1 MRSRVFLG
9 ALLAAALASAAA
21 PPAAGAADA
30 ARDVLARHA
39 AYAGH
44 ADALVTTYRYAPE
57 PQASAAPAASPSSA
71 PADAEPTYAPAETTT
86 YRRGLLYH
94 DVDRGQGVSTEAG
107 FDGHAYW
114 TANEN
119 RYSVTT
125 LEDAARRAIT
135 ANAVE
140 AGAFDAAAAQARP
153 PQTVDGVQADVVRV
167 TPPGGIPADLAV
179 DRATGA
185 YVQITYAPDEPYR
198 RSVVHVLGYT
208 EIAPGVRVPS
218 AYRYGRSFTM
228 KLVHGAVRP
237 VSDAELQRPSPSAVW
252 RFGNGDPVRIS
263 VDRGTYGGRAVML
276 HASINGKPGTFLLDS
291 GAGQV
296 LLYRPYADRLGLT
309 MLGATSYSGVNGG
322 FRGARFAR
330 ADTITIGDN
339 VLSNVVLAVSA
350 RDPDDRSP
358 IDGILG
364 YDVLAGALVH
374 VDLVKETIEL
384 ADPSQAMATVPKGG
398 FAFPVNLADGTP
410 EVNVKV
416 AGVDTRA
423 TFDSGNDFFAV
434 FSDYLTKTGRV
445 VGLVEGAMFFGGVDG
460 VATEP
465 SSCYNLR
472 EIAIGPYRYQNA
484 TTCFGSERV
493 FGRDGGL
500 IGFDFLRHFD
510 WTFDYSRAHL
520 ILSPNG
526 R

>member
-1 MRSRVFLG
+1 MC
-9 ALLAAALASAAA
+9 LASVLVAALASAAV
-21 PPAAGAADA
+21 PSAAGAADV
-30 ARDVLARHA
+30 ARDALARHA
-39 AYAGH
+39 AYVGH
-44 ADALVTTYRYAPE
+44 AGSFVTTYRFVREPKTSPSPAATAAP
-57 PQASAAPAASPSSA
+57 SAAT
-71 PADAEPTYAPAETTT
+71 EPTYEPAETTT
-86 YRRGLLYH
+86 YRRGMLYH
-94 DVDRGQGVSTEAG
+94 DVTRAEGVSNEAG

-119 RYSVTT
+119 RYSVNT

-135 ANAVE
+135 GNAIDAE
-140 AGAFDAAAAQARP
+140 ALDSASTDAQARP

-167 TPPGGIPADLAV
+167 TPRGGIPADVAI
-179 DRATGA
+179 DRASGA
-185 YVQITYAPDEPYR
+185 FVQITYSPDEPYR
-198 RSVVHVLGYT
+198 RSVVRIVGYT

-218 AYRYGRSFTM
+218 GYRYGRAFTST
-228 KLVHGAVRP
+228 LVHGAVRP
-237 VSDAELQRPSPSAVW
+237 VTDAELQRPVPSATW
-252 RFGNGDPVRIS
+252 RFGNGDPVRIAI
-263 VDRGTYGGRAVML
+263 DRGTYGGQAVML
-276 HASINGKPGTFLLDS
+276 HASINGKSGTFLLDS
-291 GAGQV
+291 GAGQI
-296 LLYRPYADRLGLT
+296 LLYRPYADRLGLAT
-309 MLGATSYSGVNGG
+309 LGTTSYSGVNGG

-330 ADTITIGDN
+330 ADTVAVGDN

-350 RDPDDRSP
+350 RDPDDRGR

-374 VDLVKETIEL
+374 VDLVKQIIEF
-384 ADPSQAMATVPKGG
+384 ADPSQAMAAVPKGG

-434 FSDYLTKTGRV
+434 FSDYLTKSGRV
-445 VGLVEGAMFFGGVDG
+445 VGLVEGTMFFGGVDG
-460 VATEP
+460 IANEP

-510 WTFDYSRAHL
+510 WTFDYSRAHV
-520 ILSPNG
+520 ILTPNG

>member
-1 MRSRVFLG
+1 MEYRVLVRSLFA
-9 ALLAAALASAAA
+9 ALLASALA
-21 PPAAGAADA
+21 PCAAGATDA
-30 ARDVLARHA
+30 AHDALARHA
-39 AYAGH
+39 AYVGH
-44 ADALVTTYRYAPE
+44 AGDIVSSYRFVPVVT
-57 PQASAAPAASPSSA
+57 ASPAPAASPA
-71 PADAEPTYAPAETTT
+71 PDGTPAFDPAETTT

-94 DVDRGQGVSTEAG
+94 DVDRSEGVTTESG

-114 TANEN
+114 SSNEN
-119 RYSVTT
+119 RYSVVV

-135 ANAVE
+135 SNAVD
-140 AGAFDAAAAQARP
+140 AGAVDDTTLVQARN
-153 PQTVDGVQADVVRV
+153 PQTIDGIQTVVVRV
-167 TPPGGIPADLAV
+167 TPRGGVPADLAIDV
-179 DRATGA
+179 ATGA
-185 YVQITYAPDEPYR
+185 FVRVTYDPDDRYR
-198 RSVVHVLGYT
+198 RSEVRILGYT
-208 EIAPGVRVPS
+208 EIAPGVRIPS
-218 AYRYGRSFTM
+218 SYRYGRDGTFT
-228 KLVHGAVRP
+228 LLRGVVRP
-237 VSDAELQRPSPSAVW
+237 VTDAELQKPSPSAVW
-252 RFGNGDPVRIS
+252 NFGNGEPLRIE
-263 VDRGTYGGRAVML
+263 VQHGTYGGRAVML
-276 HASINGKPGTFLLDS
+276 HASINGRAGTFLLDS

-322 FRGARFAR
+322 FRSARFAR
-330 ADTITIGDN
+330 AGSITVGDN
-339 VLSNVVLAVSA
+339 VLSNVVVAVSG
-350 RDPDDRSP
+350 RDPDDTSR

-374 VDLVKETIEL
+374 VDLVKEIIEF
-384 ADPSQAMATVPKGG
+384 ADPAQAMATVPKGG

-410 EVNVKV
+410 EVRVRV
-416 AGVDTRA
+416 AGIETRA

-434 FSDYLTKTGRV
+434 FSDYLTTSGRV
-445 VGLVEGAMFFGGVDG
+445 VGLVEGTMFFGGVDG
-460 VATEP
+460 TATEP

-510 WTFDYSRAHL
+510 WTFDYSRSHL